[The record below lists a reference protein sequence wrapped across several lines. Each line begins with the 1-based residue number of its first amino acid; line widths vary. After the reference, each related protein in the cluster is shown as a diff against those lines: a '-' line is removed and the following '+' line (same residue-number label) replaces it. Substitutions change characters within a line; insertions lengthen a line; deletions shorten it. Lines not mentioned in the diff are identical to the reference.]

1 MSQYRVKVEVPYEV
15 LCGTCDESIQVKG
28 DKTRTYRY
36 RSGQSQ
42 LYCNVKCSSASKFGV
57 KNPDLSEK
65 MKGNSYAVGRV
76 PANKLKVANPRFFQ
90 TIDTEEKAYYLG
102 LLAADGCVRSNSK
115 DGNKLFLIMKD
126 KEPVYHLKNLLGCE
140 AKVVKRNYKKWV
152 SPMYCLNIGDKD
164 LVEDLTGHGIT
175 QNKTKTLNFPSH
187 LCIGMVRHFI
197 RGYMDGDGDVCL
209 VNEPYRKLLT
219 VSFYGTD
226 DLVNGCIK
234 HLDENVGL
242 KSKGTFQQGAITRF
256 KRSCLQAQN
265 ILEYLYKDSSVFF
278 GRKNQKYLDWLEYRS
293 IPQ

>member
-15 LCGTCDESIQVKG
+15 PCGTCDRSIQVRG

-42 LYCNVKCSSASKFGV
+42 LYCNLKCSSASKVGV
-57 KNPDLSEK
+57 KNPGLSER
-65 MKGNSYAVGRV
+65 MKGNSYRV
-76 PANKLKVANPRFFQ
+76 DKAPANKLNVGNPRFFQ

-102 LLAADGCVRSNSK
+102 LIAADGSVKSSSK
-115 DGNKLFLIMKD
+115 AGNVLSLSLID
-126 KEPVYHLKNLLGCE
+126 SQPVYHLKELLGCE
-140 AKVVKRNYKKWV
+140 ARVAKREYEYLIN
-152 SPMYCLNIGDKD
+152 PMYCLNVGDKNIVSD
-164 LVEDLTGHGIT
+164 LMSHGVVP
-175 QNKTKTLNFPSH
+175 NKTKILRFPSH
-187 LCIGMVRHFI
+187 LSDIMVRHFI

-209 VNEPYRKLLT
+209 INEPRRRMLT
-219 VSFYGTD
+219 MSFYGTK

-242 KSKGTFQQGAITRF
+242 KSKGTFQQGTITRF
-256 KRSCLQAQN
+256 KRSCKQAQD